1 LIILPKGVFL
11 DIKAILLDFDG
22 TALQRDQVFISC
34 RNMYA
39 IRQAIAKGIEI
50 IPCTGRCED
59 MFPPQIEA
67 EKRIRYWIT
76 ASGARIVDRN
86 EKKVLYQC
94 VFSPE
99 ESAQLCEI
107 FENQDIYTE
116 ISAEGHIY
124 LEKKINDHLERFPVP
139 SHHVW
144 FVESGRQIPVEQ
156 PSKYFLEHQIGI
168 EKCNLYG
175 IPDEKQQEISSA
187 LNSTGLIAPPANA
200 EKDIQ
205 FFPRR
210 LDKIQAIE
218 FLLKKLGLEF
228 ENVMS
233 FGDSS
238 MDADIIEKA
247 GFGIAMGNSPDW
259 IKAKAKYITKPYFED
274 GVAEAIEKFILC

>member
-1 LIILPKGVFL
+1 M

-76 ASGARIVDRN
+76 ASGTRIVDRN

-124 LEKKINDHLERFPVP
+124 LEKKINDHLERYPVP

-156 PSKYFLEHQIGI
+156 P
-168 EKCNLYG
+168 
-175 IPDEKQQEISSA
+175 
-187 LNSTGLIAPPANA
+187 
-200 EKDIQ
+200 
-205 FFPRR
+205 
-210 LDKIQAIE
+210 
-218 FLLKKLGLEF
+218 
-228 ENVMS
+228 
-233 FGDSS
+233 
-238 MDADIIEKA
+238 
-247 GFGIAMGNSPDW
+247 
-259 IKAKAKYITKPYFED
+259 
-274 GVAEAIEKFILC
+274 

>member
-1 LIILPKGVFL
+1 M

-76 ASGARIVDRN
+76 ASGTRIVDETKESIVSVR
-86 EKKVLYQC
+86 
-94 VFSPE
+94 FSPE

-124 LEKKINDHLERFPVP
+124 LEKNK
-139 SHHVW
+139 
-144 FVESGRQIPVEQ
+144 
-156 PSKYFLEHQIGI
+156 
-168 EKCNLYG
+168 
-175 IPDEKQQEISSA
+175 
-187 LNSTGLIAPPANA
+187 
-200 EKDIQ
+200 
-205 FFPRR
+205 
-210 LDKIQAIE
+210 
-218 FLLKKLGLEF
+218 
-228 ENVMS
+228 
-233 FGDSS
+233 
-238 MDADIIEKA
+238 
-247 GFGIAMGNSPDW
+247 
-259 IKAKAKYITKPYFED
+259 
-274 GVAEAIEKFILC
+274 